1 MTNVFLVGSYCAP
14 FEGLSSHPILSRPS
28 TLSASEKNRPL
39 IKVYSRESARPLPL
53 FPGCLWNNRARHR
66 SLFNEK
72 WLMKCKVCLSSLLP
86 GPERNSGSRTM
97 EQECAGPQ
105 KAMASGWGRIGELLR
120 LEGLESP
127 SREFYLLISVSHRCC
142 CRFGKRRNNWEPSVK
157 EEASIR
163 GKGWRCPRALEW
175 SQWQCHKVWEKKKKN
190 NEETQLKE
198 EARARG

>member
-1 MTNVFLVGSYCAP
+1 MTNVFLVVSYCAP

-53 FPGCLWNNRARHR
+53 FPGGLWNNRARHR
-66 SLFNEK
+66 SLFKEK

-127 SREFYLLISVSHRCC
+127 SRDSYLLISVSHRCC

-163 GKGWRCPRALEW
+163 GKGWRGPRALEG
-175 SQWQCHKVWEKKKKN
+175 SQWQCHKVWEEKKK
-190 NEETQLKE
+190 TI
-198 EARARG
+198 

>member
-1 MTNVFLVGSYCAP
+1 MTNVFLVVSYCAP

-53 FPGCLWNNRARHR
+53 FRGGLWNNRARHR
-66 SLFNEK
+66 SLFKEK

-127 SREFYLLISVSHRCC
+127 SRDSYLLISVSHRCC

-157 EEASIR
+157 EQASIEER
-163 GKGWRCPRALEW
+163 DGGAQEPLKGVSGSVTKC
-175 SQWQCHKVWEKKKKN
+175 EKRRRKQFN
-190 NEETQLKE
+190 
-198 EARARG
+198 